1 MKTSREKEVSKSK
14 LPSSSN
20 VNSLL
25 QDREEKRFLDVTN
38 VASHPLVHLKF
49 DLRLE
54 SIKELSSIMK
64 MVIDKISSL
73 KLDSPIESCH
83 LNLHPLPPLGM
94 KKMANLD
101 ICVNGDQ
108 FVTECGSSRWDN
120 AFLNAFDHFRTQVK
134 S

>member
-1 MKTSREKEVSKSK
+1 MPKEKEV
-14 LPSSSN
+14 LRNRFSSTGSA
-20 VNSLL
+20 NSLSNRGG
-25 QDREEKRFLDVTN
+25 DRTEDAGNGTP
-38 VASHPLVHLKF
+38 HIPVHLKF
-49 DLRLE
+49 DLKLD

-73 KLDSPIESCH
+73 RLDNPIESCH
-83 LNLHPLPPLGM
+83 LNLQALPPLGM

-108 FVTECGSSRWDN
+108 FVTECDSSRWDN
-120 AFLNAFDHFRTQVK
+120 AFLNAFDHFCTQVR